1 MAKRYVI
8 PTGKHKPLRSSW
20 GAMDMQPN
28 RDGNEPYCYR
38 FGQYPAMQEQ
48 WLKAKKNDQIKKGL
62 AILETLM

>member
-38 FGQYPAMQEQ
+38 FGQFPAMQEQ
-48 WLKAKKNDQIKKGL
+48 WLKAKEKKSIDAGL
-62 AILETLM
+62 AILKTLI